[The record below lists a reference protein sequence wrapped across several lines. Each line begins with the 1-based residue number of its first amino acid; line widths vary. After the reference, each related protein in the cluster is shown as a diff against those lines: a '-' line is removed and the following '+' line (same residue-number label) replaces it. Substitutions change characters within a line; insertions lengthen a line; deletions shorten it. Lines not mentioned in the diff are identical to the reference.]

1 MDEEK
6 KEYKKQAEMAR
17 VLEDEKNRQLKIIQ
31 RLKEELEK

>member
-17 VLEDEKNRQLKIIQ
+17 VLEDERNKQLKIIE
-31 RLKEELEK
+31 RLKD